1 MAAVVA
7 DDLVDLDDDVLG
19 DAGLYGSAI
28 DHLGEVDA
36 LLVWPNNQTRHGQ
49 LPHQESANCHIK
61 NRPTATS
68 RIGQLPHLLLKKWLN
83 LKFNLYLCTKIVK
96 NMEYKK
102 RIADQIL
109 ADKLEAS
116 GAVLIEGP
124 KFCGKTTL
132 AKQQAGSVLSMAD
145 PDKLSQNLALAK
157 TNITKLLVGDTPR
170 LIDEWQI
177 APQFWDAVRN
187 EVDRRE
193 DDGQFI
199 LTGSAVPPK
208 PKKDKEGNV
217 IQEEQIHH
225 TGTGRISRLKLRTMT
240 LWESEDST
248 GMVSLGELFKNPESV
263 DGESHI
269 DLDRLAYLTCRGG
282 WPKAVLKKSDKAALA
297 QAFDYFDSVVNSDIK
312 RVDDVDRDE
321 ELAKRI
327 MRSYARNQASQ
338 ATAGTILADIKNNG
352 DEQMSENTVYSYIK
366 ALREIFVIEDSIA
379 WNPNLRS
386 KTAIRTSD
394 TRYFIDP
401 SIATAALGLG
411 PNDLINDL
419 NTFGLIFETL
429 AVRDLRVYAESLD
442 GKVYHYRD
450 KNNLEC
456 DAVVHLR
463 NGSYGLI
470 EVKLGGYELIKEG
483 AESLKALSDKIDT
496 TKMKKPSFLM
506 VLTGVGDYAYKRP
519 EDGVLVVPIGCLK
532 E

>member
-1 MAAVVA
+1 M
-7 DDLVDLDDDVLG
+7 
-19 DAGLYGSAI
+19 
-28 DHLGEVDA
+28 
-36 LLVWPNNQTRHGQ
+36 
-49 LPHQESANCHIK
+49 K
-61 NRPTATS
+61 
-68 RIGQLPHLLLKKWLN
+68 
-83 LKFNLYLCTKIVK
+83 
-96 NMEYKK
+96 EYKR
-102 RIADQIL
+102 RIADQML
-109 ADKLEAS
+109 TDKLESS
-116 GAVLIEGP
+116 GTVLVEGP
-124 KFCGKTTL
+124 KYCGKTTL
-132 AKQQAGSVLSMAD
+132 AKQQAGSILSMAD
-145 PDKLSQNLALAK
+145 PDTLSQNLALVR
-157 TNITKLLVGDTPR
+157 TNISRLLAGATPR

-187 EVDRRE
+187 EVDKRE

-208 PKKDKEGNV
+208 PKKDSDGNL
-217 IQEEQIHH
+217 IEEEQIHH
-225 TGTGRISRLKLRTMT
+225 SGTGRISRLKLRTMT

-248 GMVSLGELFKNPESV
+248 GMVSLGKLFENADSI

-269 DLDRLAYLTCRGG
+269 DLERLAYLTCRGG
-282 WPKAVLKKSDKAALA
+282 WPRAVLKKSEKAALA
-297 QAFDYFDSVVNSDIK
+297 QAFNYFDAVVGNDIK

-338 ATAGTILADIKNNG
+338 ATAGTILADIKANG
-352 DEQMSENTVYSYIK
+352 DEQMSENTVYSYVK
-366 ALREIFVIEDSIA
+366 ALKEIFVIEDSVA

-401 SIATAALGLG
+401 SIATAALGMG
-411 PNDLINDL
+411 PKDLINDME
-419 NTFGLIFETL
+419 TFGLIFETL

-470 EVKLGGYELIKEG
+470 EIKIGGTNLINGG
-483 AESLKALSDKIDT
+483 ATSLKLLSDKIDT

-506 VLTGVGDYAYKRP
+506 VLTGIGDYAYKRP

-532 E
+532 N

>member
-1 MAAVVA
+1 M
-7 DDLVDLDDDVLG
+7 
-19 DAGLYGSAI
+19 
-28 DHLGEVDA
+28 
-36 LLVWPNNQTRHGQ
+36 
-49 LPHQESANCHIK
+49 K
-61 NRPTATS
+61 
-68 RIGQLPHLLLKKWLN
+68 
-83 LKFNLYLCTKIVK
+83 
-96 NMEYKK
+96 EYKK
-102 RIADQIL
+102 RIADQML
-109 ADKLEAS
+109 ADQLEAS

-124 KFCGKTTL
+124 KYCGKTTL

-145 PDKLSQNLALAK
+145 PDTLSQNLALAR
-157 TNITKLLVGDTPR
+157 TNISRLLVGATPR

-187 EVDRRE
+187 EVDKRE

-208 PKKDKEGNV
+208 PKKDAEGNL
-217 IQEEQIHH
+217 IEEEQIHH
-225 TGTGRISRLKLRTMT
+225 SGTGRISRLKLRTMT

-248 GMVSLGELFKNPESV
+248 GMVSLGKLFENADSI

-269 DLDRLAYLTCRGG
+269 DLERLAYLTCRGG
-282 WPKAVLKKSDKAALA
+282 WPKAVLKKSEKAALA
-297 QAFDYFDSVVNSDIK
+297 QAFNYFDAVVSNDIK
-312 RVDDVDRDE
+312 RVDDVERDE

-338 ATAGTILADIKNNG
+338 ASAGTILSDIKTNG
-352 DEQMSENTVYSYIK
+352 DEQMSENTVYSYVK
-366 ALREIFVIEDSIA
+366 ALKEIFVIEDSVA

-401 SIATAALGLG
+401 SIATAALGMG
-411 PNDLINDL
+411 PKDLINDME
-419 NTFGLIFETL
+419 TFGLIFETL

-470 EVKLGGYELIKEG
+470 EIKIGGADLINGG
-483 AESLKALSDKIDT
+483 AASLKSLSDKIDT

-506 VLTGVGDYAYKRP
+506 VLTGIGDYAYKRP
-519 EDGVLVVPIGCLK
+519 EDGVLVAPIGCLK
-532 E
+532 D

>member
-1 MAAVVA
+1 M
-7 DDLVDLDDDVLG
+7 
-19 DAGLYGSAI
+19 
-28 DHLGEVDA
+28 
-36 LLVWPNNQTRHGQ
+36 
-49 LPHQESANCHIK
+49 K
-61 NRPTATS
+61 
-68 RIGQLPHLLLKKWLN
+68 
-83 LKFNLYLCTKIVK
+83 
-96 NMEYKK
+96 YKK

-109 ADKLEAS
+109 ADKLESS

-124 KFCGKTTL
+124 KYCGKTTL

-145 PDKLSQNLALAK
+145 PDTLAQNLALAR
-157 TNITKLLVGDTPR
+157 TNISRLLVGKTPR

-177 APQFWDAVRN
+177 APQFWDAIRN
-187 EVDRRE
+187 EVDNRD
-193 DDGQFI
+193 DDGQFM

-208 PKKDKEGNV
+208 PKKDENGNL
-217 IQEEQIHH
+217 IEEEQIHH

-248 GMVSLGELFKNPESV
+248 GMVSLGELFKNSDYV

-269 DLDRLAYLTCRGG
+269 DLERLAYLTCRGG
-282 WPKAVLKKSDKAALA
+282 WPKAVLRKSEKAALA
-297 QAFDYFDSVVNSDIK
+297 QAFDYFDSVVSTDIK
-312 RVDDVDRDE
+312 RVDDVERDE
-321 ELAKRI
+321 EMAKRI

-352 DEQMSENTVYSYIK
+352 DELLSDSTVYSYIK
-366 ALREIFVIEDSIA
+366 ALKEIFVIEDSVA

-394 TRYFIDP
+394 TRYFTDP

-429 AVRDLRVYAESLD
+429 AVRDLRVYAESLN

-470 EVKLGGYELIKEG
+470 EIKIGGSELVNDG
-483 AESLKALSDKIDT
+483 AVSLKTLSDKIDT

-506 VLTGVGDYAYKRP
+506 VLTGIGEYAYKRP

-532 E
+532 D

>member
-1 MAAVVA
+1 M
-7 DDLVDLDDDVLG
+7 
-19 DAGLYGSAI
+19 
-28 DHLGEVDA
+28 
-36 LLVWPNNQTRHGQ
+36 
-49 LPHQESANCHIK
+49 K
-61 NRPTATS
+61 
-68 RIGQLPHLLLKKWLN
+68 
-83 LKFNLYLCTKIVK
+83 
-96 NMEYKK
+96 EYKK
-102 RIADQIL
+102 RIADQML
-109 ADKLEAS
+109 TDKLESS
-116 GAVLIEGP
+116 GAVLVEGP
-124 KFCGKTTL
+124 KYCGKTTL
-132 AKQQAGSVLSMAD
+132 AKQQAGSILSMAD
-145 PDKLSQNLALAK
+145 PDTLSQNLALAR
-157 TNITKLLVGDTPR
+157 TNISRLLVGATPR

-187 EVDRRE
+187 EVDKRE

-208 PKKDKEGNV
+208 PKKDADGNL
-217 IQEEQIHH
+217 IEEEQIHH
-225 TGTGRISRLKLRTMT
+225 SGTGRISRLKLRTMT

-248 GMVSLGELFKNPESV
+248 GMVSHRKLFEYADSI

-269 DLDRLAYLTCRGG
+269 DLERLAYLTCRGG
-282 WPKAVLKKSDKAALA
+282 WPRAVMKKSEKAALA
-297 QAFDYFDSVVNSDIK
+297 QAFNYFDAVVGNDIK

-338 ATAGTILADIKNNG
+338 ATAGTILADIKANG
-352 DEQMSENTVYSYIK
+352 DEQMSENTVYNYVK
-366 ALREIFVIEDSIA
+366 ALKEIFVIEDSVA

-401 SIATAALGLG
+401 SIATAALGMG
-411 PNDLINDL
+411 PKDLINDME
-419 NTFGLIFETL
+419 TFGLIFETL

-470 EVKLGGYELIKEG
+470 EIKIGGTDLINGG
-483 AESLKALSDKIDT
+483 ATSLKLLSDKIDT

-506 VLTGVGDYAYKRP
+506 VLTGIGDYAYKRP

-532 E
+532 N